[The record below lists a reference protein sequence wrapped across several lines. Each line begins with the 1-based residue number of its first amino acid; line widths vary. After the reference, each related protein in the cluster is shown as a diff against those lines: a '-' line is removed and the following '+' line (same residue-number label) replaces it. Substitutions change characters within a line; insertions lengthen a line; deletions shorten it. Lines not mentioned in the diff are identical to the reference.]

1 MNVTSASYRPL
12 TAPPAAQ
19 TEQRGGAT
27 PYVPQEQA
35 TDQELFLSLQ
45 RGEDAALNRLIER
58 WQQPLYA
65 FAWRYMQN
73 GADARDLVA
82 ETFVRLYQQRERL
95 RADTRLSAWLFTAL
109 TNLCHNQHR
118 WRRRHP
124 SVSFHAPDGD
134 NPGYEATLAAD
145 TPRPSAPLE
154 RDEALDELSRAID
167 RLPHDLKT
175 TVILHHYD
183 GLSYQEIGDITGC
196 SVRGVETRLYRAK
209 QKLREDLASY
219 LKETTQSS

>member
-1 MNVTSASYRPL
+1 MPTETAS
-12 TAPPAAQ
+12 
-19 TEQRGGAT
+19 
-27 PYVPQEQA
+27 
-35 TDQELFLSLQ
+35 DQDLFTLLQ

-73 GADARDLVA
+73 AADARDLVA
-82 ETFVRLYQQRERL
+82 ETFVRLYQQRGRL

-124 SVSFHAPDGD
+124 SVSFHTQAGE
-134 NPGYEATLAAD
+134 GAGLEETLPSD
-145 TPRPSAPLE
+145 VPRPSVPVE
-154 RDEALDELSRAID
+154 RDEALDELARAID
-167 RLPHDLKT
+167 RLPHELKA
-175 TVILHHYD
+175 TVLLHHYE
-183 GLSYQEIGDITGC
+183 GLSYREIGDITGC

-209 QKLREDLASY
+209 QKLREDLAGF
-219 LKETTQSS
+219 LKETAGSS